1 MVLSIPGREMAIAW
15 LPRHHLCLRSHLL
28 AYHFLKINSYWNIV
42 ASQCCVSFYHTT
54 QRISPTYAC
63 IPPSPSLDF
72 GNRHFTELP
81 RALGSLDSC
90 PDVDYEPHTLSRV
103 VLVSWASR
111 LQLFTQCCMHGR
123 FGPAAAP
130 SCVSV
135 FAGGQGTAAAATL
148 ASPLPPPLR
157 NMVSEKNARSS
168 STPTHAR
175 SDFSSSSCSHCE
187 WCLSP
192 APCAAKLGWQIL
204 VFIILCS
211 SPFLV
216 STIPLVCYVV
226 CLLAKSCLPLCDP
239 MDVAHQAPLSVELS
253 RQEYWSGLPFS
264 SPGDLPDPE
273 IKSGSPALAGEFF
286 TTEPPGKPTC

>member
-1 MVLSIPGREMAIAW
+1 M
-15 LPRHHLCLRSHLL
+15 H
-28 AYHFLKINSYWNIV
+28 
-42 ASQCCVSFYHTT
+42 AS
-54 QRISPTYAC
+54 
-63 IPPSPSLDF
+63 PPAPSLDF
-72 GNRHFTELP
+72 GNRHFMELP
-81 RALGSLDSC
+81 RALGSLDSY
-90 PDVDYEPHTLSRV
+90 PDVDCEPHMLSRV

-111 LQLFTQCCMHGR
+111 LQLFAQRCVHGR
-123 FGPAAAP
+123 SGPAAAP
-130 SCVSV
+130 SCVSI

-168 STPTHAR
+168 STPTYAH

-187 WCLSP
+187 RCLSP
-192 APCAAKLGWQIL
+192 APCTAKLGWQIL

-226 CLLAKSCLPLCDP
+226 CLLAKSYLPLCDP
-239 MDVAHQAPLSVELS
+239 MDVAHQAPLSEELS
-253 RQEYWSGLPFS
+253 RQEYWSGLPFP
-264 SPGDLPDPE
+264 SPEELPDPE